1 MKKKK
6 DLLIGLNGNPIEQ
19 YLTEQLHRVK
29 VLRNIRE
36 NRYLKSPKEEIIIE
50 QFEKALELVSEV
62 KDEQ

>member
-29 VLRNIRE
+29 VLRNMRE
-36 NRYLKSPKEEIIIE
+36 NRYLKSPK
-50 QFEKALELVSEV
+50 K
-62 KDEQ
+62 K